1 MNLLKQEAAHV
12 TATGNRHLT
21 LKTSSRLVKFE
32 SRVEGHLQTL
42 NTVFKI
48 VLFLCE
54 RKNLEKGDRFICCL
68 PHGCPSL
75 KVLSN
80 ESMTIIRTYLVPNW
94 GPLGT

>member
-12 TATGNRHLT
+12 TATGNSLT
-21 LKTSSRLVKFE
+21 LKISSRLVKFE
-32 SRVEGHLQTL
+32 SGVDGHLQTL
-42 NTVFKI
+42 NCTFSM
-48 VLFLCE
+48 C
-54 RKNLEKGDRFICCL
+54 RKNLEKGDS
-68 PHGCPSL
+68 HGCPSL